1 LKKPQYSGDVA
12 AALAMAATLHR
23 CQLRKG
29 TSTPYLA
36 HLLGVTALVWEYAGD
51 EEQAI
56 AALLHDAVEDQGGA
70 PTLER
75 IRLGFGD
82 RVAGIVDACTD
93 TDEEPKP
100 PWLERKKRYLAHV
113 SDVREDALIVS
124 MADKL
129 YNVRAILADYRT
141 LGDGVWD
148 RFNAGKTDVLWY
160 YRALVNA
167 FRTRTS
173 GVLLDHL
180 DGAVTELEDAV
191 GEMRRSTADGSG
203 S

>member
-1 LKKPQYSGDVA
+1 MVTQAQLIEGALKKPQYSGDVA

-36 HLLGVTALVWEYAGD
+36 HLLGVTALVWEYGGD

-82 RVAGIVDACTD
+82 RVAGIVEACTD

-100 PWLERKKRYLAHV
+100 PWMERKKRYVAHI

-141 LGDGVWD
+141 LGDRSVGPVQGGEGRMCCGTIARW
-148 RFNAGKTDVLWY
+148 WWP
-160 YRALVNA
+160 
-167 FRTRTS
+167 S
-173 GVLLDHL
+173 GSGPV
-180 DGAVTELEDAV
+180 VSC
-191 GEMRRSTADGSG
+191 STAWTPR
-203 S
+203 